1 MSTDLQKLFD
11 TDPLSLTKENID
23 SIITYYRAARA
34 NFNLEGKA
42 PAKPKAEKTQ
52 VKDIN
57 LDELLG
63 GPVSGTKT

>member
-11 TDPLSLTKENID
+11 TDPLSLTKDNID
-23 SIITYYRAARA
+23 TIITYYRAARA

-42 PAKPKAEKTQ
+42 PKAKAEKAK

-63 GPVSGTKT
+63 GPTK

>member
-11 TDPLSLTKENID
+11 TDPLSLTRENID
-23 SIITYYRAARA
+23 TIITYYRAARA

-42 PAKPKAEKTQ
+42 TKPKAEKTQ

-63 GPVSGTKT
+63 GPTK

>member
-23 SIITYYRAARA
+23 AIITYYRAARV

-42 PAKPKAEKTQ
+42 PKAAKAAAAK

-63 GPVSGTKT
+63 GPTK